1 MSPEKKAHIEAEVAA
16 HLGML
21 CGLLTCGRVDEDDL
35 GNADETHFII
45 NVDNGKTLGF
55 VGSGEVNYTDVV
67 GGGESFTMMVR
78 LSGGRDA
85 CIEPPFLV
93 FTNKKRSYP
102 IRGTPDDVAG
112 VTYRTGPKGWMD
124 THVLS
129 QWLSEERVIKP
140 LGNGLRRILFVD
152 NCSGHNET
160 EAMISS
166 ASRIRTEIRHFPPNA
181 THLIQPCDS
190 FVIQKIKRL
199 GRRTGKPTKW
209 I

>member
-1 MSPEKKAHIEAEVAA
+1 M
-16 HLGML
+16 
-21 CGLLTCGRVDEDDL
+21 CGKVDEDDS

-55 VGSGEVNYTDVV
+55 VGSGEVKYANVV
-67 GGGESFTMMVR
+67 SGGESFTMMVR

-112 VTYRTGPKGWMD
+112 VAYRTGPKGWMD
-124 THVLS
+124 TQVLS

-140 LGNGLRRILFVD
+140 LDNGRRRILFVD

-160 EAMISS
+160 EAMRSS
-166 ASRIRTEIRHFPPNA
+166 ACSIRIETRYFAPNE
-181 THLIQPCDS
+181 THLIQTCDR
-190 FVIQKIKRL
+190 FVIQNNKRS
-199 GRRTGKPTKW
+199 GRRAGKFTKW